1 MTNTNNKV
9 PPELFEPAPNR
20 DQSDKPPSRPA
31 MSFWQ
36 EVFLK
41 FKSSRSAIVFFWIL
55 VAIVLGA
62 VIIPIFWPFDYAAQN
77 VAFANKPFMSADPVT
92 GFPHIF
98 GTDHLGRDIFV
109 RIWYGARISLL
120 IAAVVAVIDCAV
132 GVIYG
137 GISGYVG
144 GRVDNAMMRT
154 VEVISG
160 IPYLIVVLLLMAV
173 LPQGVGTMILAYS
186 IVGWTGM
193 ARLVR
198 GQVMSLREREFVLA
212 ARSMGANAGRII
224 SRHLM
229 PNMMGIIVVN
239 ITLDIPNVIFT
250 EAFLSMLGMGVPPP
264 YPSLGTMVNEGL
276 TKFQMYPLQ
285 LIVPALFICLLML
298 AFNILGDRLQDA
310 LDPKLRRTVLYG
322 RRIRRIKNR
331 KPECDL

>member
-1 MTNTNNKV
+1 MNEDKNKV
-9 PPELFEPAPNR
+9 PPELFEPITER
-20 DQSDKPPSRPA
+20 DNVDKPPSRPA
-31 MSFWQ
+31 MSFGQ

-41 FKSSRSAIVFFWIL
+41 FKSSRSAMIFFWIL
-55 VAIVLGA
+55 VVIVLGA
-62 VIIPIFWPFDYAAQN
+62 IIIPLFWPFDYAAQN
-77 VAFANKPFMSADPVT
+77 VAFANKPFMSLDPST
-92 GFPHIF
+92 GFPHVF

-120 IAAVVAVIDCAV
+120 IAAVVAVIDCAA

-144 GRVDNAMMRT
+144 GGVDNAMMRT

-160 IPYLIVVLLLMAV
+160 IPYLILVLLLMAV

-198 GQVMSLREREFVLA
+198 GQVMSLREREFILA
-212 ARSMGANAGRII
+212 ARAMGAGTGRII

-229 PNMMGIIVVN
+229 PNMLGIIVVN

-276 TKFQMYPLQ
+276 SKFQTYPLQ

-310 LDPKLRRTVLYG
+310 LDPKLRRTATYG
-322 RRIRRIKNR
+322 RRVKNR
-331 KPECDL
+331 KPEREL

>member
-1 MTNTNNKV
+1 MKDGKV
-9 PPELFEPAPNR
+9 SSELFEPERNQ
-20 DQSDKPPSRPA
+20 DQLDKPLARPA
-31 MSFWQ
+31 MGFWQ

-41 FKSSRSAIVFFWIL
+41 FKSSRSAMVFFWIL

-62 VIIPIFWPFDYAAQN
+62 IIIPFFWPFDYATQN
-77 VAFANKPFMSADPVT
+77 VAFANKPFMSPDPVT
-92 GFPHIF
+92 GFPHVF
-98 GTDHLGRDIFV
+98 GTDYLGRDTFV
-109 RIWYGARISLL
+109 RIWYGARVSLL
-120 IAAVVAVIDCAV
+120 IAAVVAVIDCVV
-132 GVIYG
+132 GALYG
-137 GISGYVG
+137 GISGYIG
-144 GRVDNAMMRT
+144 GGVDNVMMRT

-186 IVGWTGM
+186 IVGWTST

-198 GQVMSLREREFVLA
+198 GQVLSLREREFVLA
-212 ARSMGANAGRII
+212 ARAMGANTGRII

-276 TKFQMYPLQ
+276 AKFQTYPLQ
-285 LIVPALFICLLML
+285 LIVPALFICLLIL

-310 LDPKLRRTVLYG
+310 LDPKLRRTVIYG
-322 RRIRRIKNR
+322 RRIKHK
-331 KPECDL
+331 KPERDL